1 MARKTEGP
9 RVKEV
14 AERANGGLHLAMETV
29 ATAGV
34 ESRSSFP
41 MEINL
46 MEERHWKGLLPN

>member
-14 AERANGGLHLAMETV
+14 VKRANSGLHLVTETV
-29 ATAGV
+29 TTAGV
-34 ESRSSFP
+34 ESWSYFH

-46 MEERHWKGLLPN
+46 MEERH